1 MSYFTKISYSDT
13 GSLDAFSRLRTSEP
27 EDLFSVQCQ
36 YNAEPIQM
44 EWGATGTGVAPTHS
58 ANTRMVALSATA
70 GNGTSYFQSYQYS
83 PYQPGRSQ
91 FVACTFVIGAGIAG
105 ATVDVGYFDT
115 NNGVILRQN
124 GTTNLQMILRTSTGG
139 SVSDAN
145 IVAQSSWNI
154 DKLDGTGPSGITL
167 DVTKA
172 QIMVMD
178 LQFLGMGRVRVGF
191 DIDWVIYYVHEFLN
205 ANNLAVP
212 YMQTAT
218 LPLQMLITATA
229 TADTKTS
236 YFKCATVQTEG
247 GNLDLQ
253 GLVISTPETTATA
266 GNGTRVPLI
275 AIRPKTTFNSLTNR
289 TLFELQEI
297 NIIAT
302 GADPIFWELV
312 IGGNY
317 SGQTY
322 ADVNTTYSAFEYT
335 SVPGAYTNLTGGI
348 VLDSGYIGG
357 AGSGGTSRPQVT
369 IMTIPKLLSRKY
381 PITLDRAG
389 AVRALGTM
397 TLLVT
402 GIGGTSAC
410 RGSLI
415 FKETR

>member
-1 MSYFTKISYSDT
+1 
-13 GSLDAFSRLRTSEP
+13 
-27 EDLFSVQCQ
+27 
-36 YNAEPIQM
+36 
-44 EWGATGTGVAPTHS
+44 
-58 ANTRMVALSATA
+58 
-70 GNGTSYFQSYQYS
+70 
-83 PYQPGRSQ
+83 
-91 FVACTFVIGAGIAG
+91 
-105 ATVDVGYFDT
+105 
-115 NNGVILRQN
+115 
-124 GTTNLQMILRTSTGG
+124 
-139 SVSDAN
+139 
-145 IVAQSSWNI
+145 
-154 DKLDGTGPSGITL
+154 
-167 DVTKA
+167 
-172 QIMVMD
+172 
-178 LQFLGMGRVRVGF
+178 
-191 DIDWVIYYVHEFLN
+191 
-205 ANNLAVP
+205 
-212 YMQTAT
+212 MQTAT